1 MLEMLGRMIW
11 HIREE
16 VERSQKDIARGL
28 LSTAE
33 LCKIEYG
40 EKEADYFLLEAIF
53 QRLGKSIDKIEWI
66 VTQEE
71 YRLLYLRD
79 EIVEALQKQKYETV
93 EKLLE
98 KYQWYTDEKPLHM
111 QYRLMVLAVME
122 YLKKKEAECISL
134 LVQAIKTTFSDWK
147 EIEESNVYLCRQE
160 LQVLLMLAYIL
171 SKTEDKHMAMKIL
184 LWVKHYIEHRV
195 ADEEEK
201 VKIYPHCELLL
212 GMAYYDRREFTKA
225 HQECVKG
232 KESLIKNGSL
242 VFMYELLQL
251 EAACKSAL
259 GKEEEQSECEHY
271 LEAINFLYRIA
282 NRIPNRDILIQLMAS
297 SVQNECIISNEM
309 VKELREANGMTQEAL
324 SEDICTQE
332 TLSRIESGKR
342 SPNKKNLYK
351 LMRKMG
357 IEREKYYA
365 FIASEDYRLYEKVRL
380 YKKCVSKGERENAH
394 KLLDEIESHLDMS
407 ITVNQQFIETGR
419 IREQVWEHTIDYE
432 QAIEQLKEQLYL
444 TMKPIP
450 SKEIV
455 YRVPYRQEYFILN
468 QIAYYLRSTERTQEA
483 LQIFNQI
490 RERFENSK
498 ISMKYHA
505 VPGLTFYINYTGTL
519 EVNNE
524 LEKAELIGKEGI
536 DFVILSWRGDIAGE
550 ILANLSCVYEK
561 KKLFDLEEECIRYG
575 YYLLSLYNIINNSKF
590 LQRMYQK
597 KYQKNLD

>member
-122 YLKKKEAECISL
+122 YSNQKEAECISL
-134 LVQAIKTTFSDWK
+134 LVQAIKITFSDWK
-147 EIEESNVYLCRQE
+147 EIEESNAYLCRQE

-232 KESLIKNGSL
+232 KECLIKNGSL

-251 EAACKSAL
+251 EAACKGAL
-259 GKEEEQSECEHY
+259 EKEEEESECEHY

-297 SVQNECIISNEM
+297 SVQSECIISNEM
-309 VKELREANGMTQEAL
+309 VKELREAKGMTQEAL

-444 TMKPIP
+444 TMPPIP

-455 YRVPYRQEYFILN
+455 YRVPYRQEFAILN
-468 QIAYYLRSTERTQEA
+468 SMALYYKRNGYIQETINIYRQIKRSYDQ
-483 LQIFNQI
+483 
-490 RERFENSK
+490 SK
-498 ISMKYHA
+498 IYMQYHA
-505 VPGLTFYINYTGTL
+505 IPGFLLYINYTGML

-524 LEKAELIGKEGI
+524 LELAEEIGLEGI
-536 DFVILSWRGDIAGE
+536 RHALRCYRGDVVGQ

-561 KKLFDLEEECIRYG
+561 QNLPEIAEEHLRNG
-575 YYLLSLYNIINNSKF
+575 YFIVSLYEREQNRITFKEV
-590 LQRMYQK
+590 YEK
-597 KYQKNLD
+597 KYLK

>member
-16 VERSQKDIARGL
+16 VERSQNDIARGL

-122 YLKKKEAECISL
+122 YSNQKEAECISL

-201 VKIYPHCELLL
+201 VDIGGILKTIVIILLAIVII
-212 GMAYYDRREFTKA
+212 GAAVVFTVFWIKRSK
-225 HQECVKG
+225 Q
-232 KESLIKNGSL
+232 KE
-242 VFMYELLQL
+242 
-251 EAACKSAL
+251 
-259 GKEEEQSECEHY
+259 
-271 LEAINFLYRIA
+271 
-282 NRIPNRDILIQLMAS
+282 
-297 SVQNECIISNEM
+297 
-309 VKELREANGMTQEAL
+309 KELTDQGT
-324 SEDICTQE
+324 
-332 TLSRIESGKR
+332 
-342 SPNKKNLYK
+342 
-351 LMRKMG
+351 
-357 IEREKYYA
+357 
-365 FIASEDYRLYEKVRL
+365 IAMHNPKDSD
-380 YKKCVSKGERENAH
+380 
-394 KLLDEIESHLDMS
+394 
-407 ITVNQQFIETGR
+407 
-419 IREQVWEHTIDYE
+419 
-432 QAIEQLKEQLYL
+432 
-444 TMKPIP
+444 
-450 SKEIV
+450 
-455 YRVPYRQEYFILN
+455 
-468 QIAYYLRSTERTQEA
+468 
-483 LQIFNQI
+483 LQ
-490 RERFENSK
+490 
-498 ISMKYHA
+498 
-505 VPGLTFYINYTGTL
+505 
-519 EVNNE
+519 
-524 LEKAELIGKEGI
+524 
-536 DFVILSWRGDIAGE
+536 
-550 ILANLSCVYEK
+550 
-561 KKLFDLEEECIRYG
+561 
-575 YYLLSLYNIINNSKF
+575 
-590 LQRMYQK
+590 
-597 KYQKNLD
+597 